1 MKELLT
7 LGHGYSAQALTRRL
21 LSAGWHVSGTT
32 RDPAQA
38 SDMVAS
44 GITAI
49 LLPQPDPCAAAAELS
64 AALQRASHILVSA
77 APDARGNSG
86 GNSGGESDGE
96 SRGDAGSDA
105 GGDPFLHSFGPMIRA
120 ARPEWLGYL
129 STTSVYGD
137 RAGGWVDECDELRPQ
152 TERGRERVRAE
163 AAWLASGLP
172 VHIFR
177 LAGIYGPGRGPLEKV
192 LRGGPAVIKPGQVFG
207 RIHVEDIA
215 QALEASINHP
225 DPGRVY
231 NLCDDEPAA
240 AEVVL
245 DHAAAL
251 LGLPAP
257 HRLAFDPAA
266 MSEIARSF
274 YTECKRVRN
283 DRIKTELGLQLL
295 YPSYREGLAAQIA
308 VTKLAPGGRRADQVR

>member
-21 LSAGWHVSGTT
+21 RPAGWRVTGTT
-32 RDPAQA
+32 RDPAHA
-38 SDMVAS
+38 RDMAAS

-49 LLPQPDPCAAAAELS
+49 YLPPDDPRRAAPDLA

-77 APDARGNSG
+77 APDPALHGSG
-86 GNSGGESDGE
+86 QNCD
-96 SRGDAGSDA
+96 DAGD
-105 GGDPFLHSFGPMIRA
+105 DPFLCSFGAMIRA
-120 ARPEWLGYL
+120 ARPQWLGYL

-137 RAGGWVDECDELRPQ
+137 RAGGWVDEHDALRPQ

-192 LRGGPAVIKPGQVFG
+192 RRGSAAVIKPGQVFG

-215 QALEASINHP
+215 QALEASISRP

-231 NLCDDEPAA
+231 NLCDDEPAP
-240 AEVVL
+240 AEDVL
-245 DHAAAL
+245 EHAAAL
-251 LGLPAP
+251 LGLPP
-257 HRLAFDPAA
+257 PRRLAFDPSG

-283 DRIKTELGLQLL
+283 DRIKAELGLRLI

-308 VTKLAPGGRRADQVR
+308 AEAPAPVGRGRAR